1 MIRKAHHQK
10 TLDVKNGNGYACD
23 ASGAYALQSSRKNH
37 KWRYEPKKKR
47 GRGFGDENMA
57 TEKGKITAS
66 CAVEP

>member
-37 KWRYEPKKKR
+37 KWRYEPKKKE
-47 GRGFGDENMA
+47 GEGVWG
-57 TEKGKITAS
+57 
-66 CAVEP
+66 